1 MAIDS
6 NTRLGQYEIQA
17 LIGVGGMGEVYRARD
32 TSLKRDVA
40 LKVLPPELS
49 KDSDRLARFQREA
62 EVLASLNHPNIAHI
76 YGVERGDG
84 TTALAMELVEGPTL
98 AERIAQ
104 GRIPA
109 DEALRLAAQI
119 ADALEAAHERGIV
132 HRDLKP
138 ANIKVRPD
146 GTVKVLDFGIAK
158 ALDARATGERPAALT
173 TPAMTEAGIVL
184 GTAAYMSPEQARGK
198 PVDQRADIWA
208 FGCLLYEMLTG
219 QAAFLGE
226 DVTTTLARVLQ
237 GTADLKALPAS
248 LPASV
253 RRTLELCFEK
263 DARKRIAD
271 MRDVKLA
278 LSGAFM
284 IGAAAAR
291 PSLWRRALPAG
302 LAVAGVVAGV
312 YLSRLS
318 ALHAP
323 AAPAAPV
330 APLPVSRFVI
340 TPPATAPLASQGGLD
355 VTISPDGKR
364 IAYIVEKPDG
374 GDLELYVRE
383 LDALESRPVVGSQR
397 PAGGPMNPFFS
408 PDGKSL
414 GFSAGSRGII
424 IAAVD
429 GRPSVKLLDPPQG
442 FSGGWWGTDN
452 TIIYTNGPILER
464 VSASGGGKPEPLVAQ
479 QAPIGPAA
487 PVLLPGRH
495 AVLYHARDTDRV
507 AVLDLDTGQ
516 EKTVVEGGSN
526 PAYVDTGHVV
536 FARGDTLM
544 AVPFNAAELAV
555 TGEPVAL
562 VQGVRRSG
570 GGAADFALSA
580 NGTLVYVPGTA
591 EAGAQAAVVWVDRA
605 GKVTGRA
612 VPDLITNPRDPRL
625 SPDGKRLL
633 LVNGSF
639 ADGDVWSY
647 DLGGRPPIPLALPGD
662 NHMPVWSPDGKRV
675 AFLAASGSG
684 PPAVFSLPADGSAL
698 TPQPLN
704 IARASPQVWSADGEL
719 FVMSFVNGSPDI
731 LVAPVGTGGEVR
743 KVVAS
748 EFNEFDPA
756 LSPNRRWLAYAS
768 NRTGRDEIWV
778 QGYPDGVPVRVSS
791 NGGYEPL
798 WSADGRE
805 LFYRQGSAMMAA
817 AVETGAEFSFA
828 TPQELFRGNY
838 LSNEAP
844 GARGYDIAHDGRFLM
859 ILPQAD
865 ESRAP
870 VLGNIVVVQNFT
882 EELKQRVRPS
892 GR

>member
-1 MAIDS
+1 
-6 NTRLGQYEIQA
+6 
-17 LIGVGGMGEVYRARD
+17 
-32 TSLKRDVA
+32 
-40 LKVLPPELS
+40 
-49 KDSDRLARFQREA
+49 
-62 EVLASLNHPNIAHI
+62 VLASLNHPNIAHI
-76 YGVERGDG
+76 YGVERADG

-104 GRIPA
+104 GRIPV
-109 DEALRLAAQI
+109 DEALRLATQI

-158 ALDARATGERPAALT
+158 ALDTRTTVGRAALT

-219 QAAFLGE
+219 QPAFLGE

-237 GTADLKALPAS
+237 GSADVRALPAEVS
-248 LPASV
+248 APV

-278 LSGAFM
+278 LAGAFTT
-284 IGAAAAR
+284 GAAA
-291 PSLWRRALPAG
+291 PKPTLWRFALPGGLLVAG
-302 LAVAGVVAGV
+302 LLGGI
-312 YLSRLS
+312 YLSRLG
-318 ALHAP
+318 APQAPVAP
-323 AAPAAPV
+323 AELA

-364 IAYIVEKPDG
+364 IAYVVQKPDNG
-374 GDLELYVRE
+374 NIELYVRE
-383 LDALESRPVVGSQR
+383 LDELESRPIAGTER
-397 PAGGPMNPFFS
+397 PAGGPANPFFS
-408 PDGKSL
+408 PDGKSV
-414 GFSAGSRGII
+414 GFSAATRGIVV
-424 IAAVD
+424 AAVD
-429 GRPSVKLLDPPQG
+429 GRPSIKLLDPPQPG
-442 FSGGWWGTDN
+442 FNGAWWSADN
-452 TIIYTNGPILER
+452 TIIYSSARRLQR
-464 VSASGGGKPEPLVAQ
+464 VSAGGAGTPEPLMPERESGYV
-479 QAPIGPAA
+479 AA
-487 PVLLPGRH
+487 PVLLPGGH
-495 AVLYHARDTDRV
+495 AVLYHASDAAGDRV
-507 AVLDLDTGQ
+507 AVLDLDTGK
-516 EKTVVEGGSN
+516 EKIVVDGGSN

-544 AVPFNAAELAV
+544 AVPFKASELAV

-562 VQGVRRSG
+562 VQGIRRAAA
-570 GGAADFALSA
+570 GAADYALSA

-591 EAGAQAAVVWVDRA
+591 QAVSNAAVVWVDRT

-612 VPDLITNPRDPRL
+612 VPDLVASPRDPRL

-633 LVNGSF
+633 LVTGAF
-639 ADGDVWSY
+639 ADGDLWSY
-647 DLGGRPPIPLALPGD
+647 DLGGRPPIPLALPSD
-662 NHMPVWSPDGKRV
+662 NRLPVWSLDGKRV
-675 AFLAASGSG
+675 AFFSATGALE
-684 PPAVFSLPADGSAL
+684 VFTTFADGSTLA
-698 TPQPLN
+698 PQSLH
-704 IARASPQVWSADGEL
+704 IQRAAPQVWSADGEL
-719 FVMSFVNGSPDI
+719 ILVSFAGGAPDI
-731 LVAPVGTGGEVR
+731 VAAPAAGTGEVR

-748 EFNEFDPA
+748 EFSEFDPA
-756 LSPNRRWLAYAS
+756 LSPNGRWLAYVS
-768 NRTGRDEIWV
+768 NRTGQDEIWV

-805 LFYRQGSAMMAA
+805 LFYRQGSAMMATS
-817 AVETGAEFSFA
+817 VETGSEFSFA
-828 TPQELFRGNY
+828 APKQLFSGEYSQSPAGNI
-838 LSNEAP
+838 
-844 GARGYDIAHDGRFLM
+844 RGYDVARDGRFLM
-859 ILPQAD
+859 ILAQTN
-865 ESRAP
+865 ESRVSASES
-870 VLGNIVVVQNFT
+870 IVVVQNFT